1 MQQTGNLM
9 CDTSSENPDL
19 SKNSFG
25 FMRNI
30 HGSAAYWQ
38 RAKLDPFAMFH
49 TAKQK
54 KVKITNQLL
63 VQLQGFNN

>member
-1 MQQTGNLM
+1 MQQTLMAGNLM

-30 HGSAAYWQ
+30 HRSTAYWQ

-49 TAKQK
+49 TAKK
-54 KVKITNQLL
+54 KV
-63 VQLQGFNN
+63 